1 MLKNYQDTKAFFKE
15 FTATLGI
22 MVSKEMESFKM
33 NYEGTSFHK

>member
-22 MVSKEMESFKM
+22 MVSKEMESFKIELRG
-33 NYEGTSFHK
+33 YLFS